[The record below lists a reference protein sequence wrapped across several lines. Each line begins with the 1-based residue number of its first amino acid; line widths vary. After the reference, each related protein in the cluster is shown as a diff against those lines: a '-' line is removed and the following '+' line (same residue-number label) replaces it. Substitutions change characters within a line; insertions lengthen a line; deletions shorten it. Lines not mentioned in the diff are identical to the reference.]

1 MKKRSKKLSLHRE
14 TLRDLNPDHLTYAVG
29 GNHTEED
36 TCPATCAGTCTCSC
50 VSCDTCRCTARTC
63 PP

>member
-14 TLRDLNPDHLTYAVG
+14 TLRDLNADHLTHALG
-29 GNHTEED
+29 GALTDED